1 MQQRH
6 GKIPSRSTSKINQT
20 FTSKEKQI
28 EQLKNEI
35 QQLKQLK
42 ENITPSNTG
51 NAETTYRPKNVHT
64 ASKLGDETWISTKI
78 TKVMTFTEQT
88 MQTLSV

>member
-6 GKIPSRSTSKINQT
+6 GKMPSRSTSKINQT

-51 NAETTYRPKNVHT
+51 NAERTYRPKNVHT
-64 ASKLGDETWISTKI
+64 TSKSGDET
-78 TKVMTFTEQT
+78 
-88 MQTLSV
+88 